1 MERMARLLQ
10 TGNTDGLRVSSQRPC
25 CPQTEVGTRNGLF
38 VKTTGKKI
46 TGDPTGDPK
55 KAPNTLQLRRTPRY
69 ARPLSFALP
78 PITCIEVPSRPILRR
93 PPASGKELP
102 LHIEQGRG
110 VVGCRGHTLVH
121 ASMFACGCGA
131 GITCAHTCAATSKYR
146 LARYSDAR
154 RFDFPPLQC
163 SSLIEYCPKK
173 PRCIHE
179 ETHETHGFCG
189 GDGGCVR
196 VEQCAPSLTPS
207 ARPGSTSHIRSALD
221 NMLRFTVIA
230 TIMMS
235 TSAQTTC
242 TGTAPGSASLSCQAE
257 TQALANAYTV
267 DSQCQTAAQSYAATY
282 ECLYASTACSSLTS
296 AVASLRA
303 ATVCSAFT
311 SAYQLVCNEVT
322 TCYAPPQGADPC
334 FPGTALVTLADGTLS
349 RIDALKEGTSIL
361 SATTEGGITT
371 DTVTLLSIVKPEA
384 TAKFL
389 TFTTANNNT
398 LTLTPEHHLPV
409 GPTCCSTIRKAKDVP
424 IGATVWMVEAAELT
438 SVLITSKE
446 IVNAVGLHSP
456 VLSKG
461 GLPIVN
467 GFVTSFDS
475 IEKVTI
481 ARYGLTFLL
490 KACAVT
496 GTCEYLRSLFN

>member
-1 MERMARLLQ
+1 
-10 TGNTDGLRVSSQRPC
+10 
-25 CPQTEVGTRNGLF
+25 
-38 VKTTGKKI
+38 
-46 TGDPTGDPK
+46 
-55 KAPNTLQLRRTPRY
+55 
-69 ARPLSFALP
+69 
-78 PITCIEVPSRPILRR
+78 
-93 PPASGKELP
+93 
-102 LHIEQGRG
+102 
-110 VVGCRGHTLVH
+110 
-121 ASMFACGCGA
+121 
-131 GITCAHTCAATSKYR
+131 
-146 LARYSDAR
+146 
-154 RFDFPPLQC
+154 
-163 SSLIEYCPKK
+163 
-173 PRCIHE
+173 
-179 ETHETHGFCG
+179 
-189 GDGGCVR
+189 
-196 VEQCAPSLTPS
+196 
-207 ARPGSTSHIRSALD
+207 
-221 NMLRFTVIA
+221 MLRFTVIA

-311 SAYQLVCNEVT
+311 SAYQGVCDEVAS
-322 TCYAPPQGADPC
+322 CYAPPALPPLPPDADPC

-446 IVNAVGLHSP
+446 IVNAVVLHSP

>member
-1 MERMARLLQ
+1 
-10 TGNTDGLRVSSQRPC
+10 
-25 CPQTEVGTRNGLF
+25 
-38 VKTTGKKI
+38 
-46 TGDPTGDPK
+46 
-55 KAPNTLQLRRTPRY
+55 
-69 ARPLSFALP
+69 
-78 PITCIEVPSRPILRR
+78 
-93 PPASGKELP
+93 
-102 LHIEQGRG
+102 
-110 VVGCRGHTLVH
+110 
-121 ASMFACGCGA
+121 
-131 GITCAHTCAATSKYR
+131 
-146 LARYSDAR
+146 
-154 RFDFPPLQC
+154 
-163 SSLIEYCPKK
+163 
-173 PRCIHE
+173 
-179 ETHETHGFCG
+179 
-189 GDGGCVR
+189 
-196 VEQCAPSLTPS
+196 
-207 ARPGSTSHIRSALD
+207 
-221 NMLRFTVIA
+221 
-230 TIMMS
+230 
-235 TSAQTTC
+235 
-242 TGTAPGSASLSCQAE
+242 
-257 TQALANAYTV
+257 V

>member
-1 MERMARLLQ
+1 
-10 TGNTDGLRVSSQRPC
+10 
-25 CPQTEVGTRNGLF
+25 
-38 VKTTGKKI
+38 
-46 TGDPTGDPK
+46 
-55 KAPNTLQLRRTPRY
+55 
-69 ARPLSFALP
+69 
-78 PITCIEVPSRPILRR
+78 
-93 PPASGKELP
+93 
-102 LHIEQGRG
+102 
-110 VVGCRGHTLVH
+110 
-121 ASMFACGCGA
+121 MFACGCGA

-235 TSAQTTC
+235 TSAQTTCTGTAPGSASLSCQAETQALANAYTVDSQCQTAAQSYAATYECLYASTACSSLTSSVASLRAATVCSAFTSAYQGVCDEVVSCSTC